1 MNRPTVTDVLV
12 FVLLV
17 TLGVVARVAFQHVPN
32 FAPVAALALFAGY
45 FFGHRG
51 LALGVPLA
59 VMFISDR
66 LVDAGGYALPLMLT
80 VYALLSLPVFFRSFV
95 RRFFNLQ
102 NSSAPRAVG
111 SVLGLLGCSLTCS
124 LIFFF
129 GTNFAVWA
137 TSSWYEPTWAGLMS
151 CFASAI
157 PFFRYTLAGDAIF
170 AVSLFGSYALIA
182 SLASR
187 TNEQPQSV

>member
-17 TLGVVARVAFQHVPN
+17 TLGVVARVAFQHIPN
-32 FAPVAALALFAGY
+32 FAPVAALALFSGY
-45 FFGHRG
+45 FFRQRG
-51 LALGVPLA
+51 LALSVPLA
-59 VMFISDR
+59 VMLISDR

-80 VYALLSLPVFFRSFV
+80 VYALLSLPVFFRGFV
-95 RRFFNLQ
+95 RHYFSLQ
-102 NSSAPRAVG
+102 NPSAARAIG
-111 SVLGLLGCSLTCS
+111 SVLGLLGCSLACS

-137 TSSWYEPTWAGLMS
+137 TSSWYEPTLAGLLT
-151 CFASAI
+151 CFASAV

-170 AVSLFGSYALIA
+170 AISLFGCYAVVA
-182 SLASR
+182 ALAPR
-187 TNEQPQSV
+187 LKHQPQSA